1 MTAKNNVVHNRTQLY
16 IKVYLVPSDDPH
28 LSEYVPAAYMR
39 RGYLTDFH
47 GSAGTALVT
56 SAGKAIL
63 WTDSRYFNE
72 ASLSL
77 DGDHWELMRQG
88 EKNVPTV
95 VKFLSDMAIEHH
107 RVTRGTPLKVGMDA
121 YVHSASFARE
131 LADAF
136 ADAAAA
142 AAAAGA
148 AADGGVNGGGST
160 DPTPPVVAVIDT
172 LDGVPN
178 IVDSIW
184 EGRPALPKNPF
195 RVHVSFADTF
205 VGGAGVASWGA
216 IYRFPH
222 TFDRCVFF
230 VCSFREMRIPPPL
243 THIPISSCPIICD
256 HDGGARS
263 RWNTPG

>member
-1 MTAKNNVVHNRTQLY
+1 
-16 IKVYLVPSDDPH
+16 
-28 LSEYVPAAYMR
+28 MR

-56 SAGKAIL
+56 SDKAYL

-77 DGDHWELMRQG
+77 DGDHWELVRQG

-107 RVTRGTPLKVGMDA
+107 RTRGAPLKVGMDA

-131 LADAF
+131 LTDAF
-136 ADAAAA
+136 ADAA
-142 AAAAGA
+142 G
-148 AADGGVNGGGST
+148 AADGGVDGKST
-160 DPTPPVVAVIDT
+160 DRPHPVVAVIDT
-172 LDGVPN
+172 LDGAPN

-195 RVHVSFADTF
+195 RVHVSFADQLS
-205 VGGAGVASWGA
+205 VGPAALVDE
-216 IYRFPH
+216 I
-222 TFDRCVFF
+222 
-230 VCSFREMRIPPPL
+230 SFPPPL
-243 THIPISSCPIICD
+243 TDVCFLYSFRGDAHPPPPL
-256 HDGGARS
+256 
-263 RWNTPG
+263 TPPDFVVSDL

>member
-1 MTAKNNVVHNRTQLY
+1 MEECGVDGEFSIFRRCCFFRFRKLAAGAHGLFGVILIHDRPYFSPKKQRPRKTTHIIERNLY
-16 IKVYLVPSDDPH
+16 TSKVYLVPSDDPH

-39 RGYLTDFH
+39 RGYVTDFH

-72 ASLSL
+72 AGLSL

-95 VKFLSDMAIEHH
+95 VKFLSDAAIEH
-107 RVTRGTPLKVGMDA
+107 RRARGAPLRVGMDA

-136 ADAAAA
+136 AD
-142 AAAAGA
+142 
-148 AADGGVNGGGST
+148 GGVNGGGST
-160 DPTPPVVAVIDT
+160 DPAPPAVAVIDT

-195 RVHVSFADTF
+195 RVHVSFADQLS
-205 VGGAGVASWGA
+205 GGTGVASWDA

-222 TFDRCVFF
+222 
-230 VCSFREMRIPPPL
+230 L
-243 THIPISSCPIICD
+243 
-256 HDGGARS
+256 
-263 RWNTPG
+263 